1 MGTILR
7 KLRIMQSTRG
17 RVRLIEVVFPEHTNH
32 YGTLFGGQALQLMSK
47 AAFLCGRSFV
57 RGDVVMARC
66 GEVLFH
72 APVRLGSTLVFDTE
86 VSRVGR
92 SSLTVRVRGS
102 VQDVATEAL
111 SCVLEG
117 EFEMVAVDA
126 AGRPVRLTTPSR
138 LHDEETFEETV

>member
-1 MGTILR
+1 MDAMLR
-7 KLRIMQSTRG
+7 KLRIMQNARG
-17 RVRLIEVVFPEHTNH
+17 TVRLIEVVFPEHTNH
-32 YGTLFGGQALQLMSK
+32 YGTLFGGQALQLLSK
-47 AAFLCGRSFV
+47 AAFLAGRSFA

-72 APVRLGSTLVFDTE
+72 APVRLGSTLVLDTE

-92 SSLTVRVRGS
+92 SSLTVRVAGS

-111 SCVLEG
+111 TRVLDG

-126 AGRPVRLTTPSR
+126 AGRPVRLASPPH
-138 LHDEETFEETV
+138 LHQQTFEETV

>member
-1 MGTILR
+1 MDTNLR
-7 KLRIMQSTRG
+7 KLRIMQGTRG
-17 RVRLIEVVFPEHTNH
+17 SVRLIEVVFPEHTNH

-47 AAFLCGRSFV
+47 AAFLGGRSFV

-72 APVRLGSTLVFDTE
+72 APVRLGSTLVLETH
-86 VSRVGR
+86 VSRAGR
-92 SSLTVRVRGS
+92 SSLTVRVRGC

-111 SCVLEG
+111 ACVLEG

-126 AGRPVRLTTPSR
+126 AGRPRRKARLAEAIS
-138 LHDEETFEETV
+138 EEIV